1 MIVADILGEKGG
13 EVITVSPEDSAL
25 SLARTLAKWR
35 IGAVL
40 VRNADG
46 KIVGIVSERD
56 LIHALATDAAAILH
70 RKVQD
75 LMTGDV
81 VTCRSSDSLQ
91 SVMEKMTHGRFRHLP
106 VIDDSEL
113 RGIVSIGD
121 VNAWAM
127 DNQRAE
133 IHYLQEYLYGAEGH
147 GSGGYA

>member
-13 EVITVSPEDSAL
+13 EVITVSPDDSAL

-70 RKVQD
+70 RKVLD
-75 LMTGDV
+75 LMTGEV
-81 VTCRSSDSLQ
+81 VTCQSLDSLQ

-106 VIDDSEL
+106 VIDD
-113 RGIVSIGD
+113 G
-121 VNAWAM
+121 
-127 DNQRAE
+127 
-133 IHYLQEYLYGAEGH
+133 
-147 GSGGYA
+147 

>member
-1 MIVADILGEKGG
+1 MIVADILGGKGG
-13 EVITVSPEDSAL
+13 DVVTVLPDDSAL

-40 VRNADG
+40 VRDAGG

-75 LMTGDV
+75 LMTGEV
-81 VTCRSSDSLQ
+81 VTCSSSDSLQ

-106 VIDDSEL
+106 VFDGGEL

-121 VNAWAM
+121 VVKL
-127 DNQRAE
+127 RIAE
-133 IHYLQEYLYGAEGH
+133 QSAEADALKAYIA
-147 GSGGYA
+147 SG

>member
-1 MIVADILGEKGG
+1 
-13 EVITVSPEDSAL
+13 
-25 SLARTLAKWR
+25 LAKWR

-70 RKVQD
+70 RKVLD
-75 LMTGDV
+75 LMTGEV
-81 VTCRSSDSLQ
+81 VTCQSLDSLQ

-106 VIDDSEL
+106 VIDDGEL

-121 VNAWAM
+121 VVKL
-127 DNQRAE
+127 RIAE
-133 IHYLQEYLYGAEGH
+133 QLAEADALKAYIA
-147 GSGGYA
+147 SG

>member
-13 EVITVSPEDSAL
+13 EVITVSPDDSAL

-56 LIHALATDAAAILH
+56 LIHALAKDAAAILH
-70 RKVQD
+70 RKVLD
-75 LMTGDV
+75 LMTGEV
-81 VTCRSSDSLQ
+81 VTCRSLDSLQ

-106 VIDDSEL
+106 VIDDGEL

-121 VNAWAM
+121 VVKL
-127 DNQRAE
+127 RIAE
-133 IHYLQEYLYGAEGH
+133 QLAEADALKAYIV
-147 GSGGYA
+147 SG